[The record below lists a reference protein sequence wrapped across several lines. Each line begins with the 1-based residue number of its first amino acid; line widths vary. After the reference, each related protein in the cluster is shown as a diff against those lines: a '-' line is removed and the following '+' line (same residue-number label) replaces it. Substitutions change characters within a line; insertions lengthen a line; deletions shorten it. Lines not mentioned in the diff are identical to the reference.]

1 MCVMLNYNKK
11 TRDKT
16 TRIKERRKK
25 KERVKR
31 KKKFLVATIAT
42 WYFNFSLCDDP
53 MYGKTKREREKVVEK
68 Q

>member
-1 MCVMLNYNKK
+1 MCVMLNYNMK

-25 KERVKR
+25 KGKGETK

-53 MYGKTKREREKVVEK
+53 MYGKNQKGGRDRK
-68 Q
+68 

>member
-11 TRDKT
+11 PE
-16 TRIKERRKK
+16 IKPPESK
-25 KERVKR
+25 KEEKKGKGET

-53 MYGKTKREREKVVEK
+53 MYGKPKGEERESSGK

>member
-16 TRIKERRKK
+16 TRIKKEEKKRKG
-25 KERVKR
+25 ET

-53 MYGKTKREREKVVEK
+53 MYGKNQKGKRKVVEK